1 MLAKQLTTTTKY
13 YALLID
19 NDRDMCD
26 FVLIG
31 NHTHREEAANKFM
44 ARYNNKNCWNAII
57 VSDNQRRLLLQS
69 TQL

>member
-1 MLAKQLTTTTKY
+1 MLAKQLINTTKY

-31 NHTHREEAANKFM
+31 NHTCREEATNKFM
-44 ARYNNKNCWNAII
+44 ARYNTKSYWNATI

>member
-1 MLAKQLTTTTKY
+1 MLAKQLINTTKY
-13 YALLID
+13 YALLIY

-31 NHTHREEAANKFM
+31 NHTCREDAANKFT
-44 ARYNNKNCWNAII
+44 ARYHNKNFWNAII